1 MLQQH
6 HALVSA
12 VLLEQD
18 DYWQLEDRS
27 MFSAASMAA
36 IATLKDLPAPRPPA
50 TTQSFKKIQL
60 KSIVI
65 IYHINMTLSQHST
78 SSLGFH
84 SR

>member
-27 MFSAASMAA
+27 MFSAACMAA
-36 IATLKDLPAPRPPA
+36 IATLKELPAPA
-50 TTQSFKKIQL
+50 
-60 KSIVI
+60 
-65 IYHINMTLSQHST
+65 T
-78 SSLGFH
+78 SSH
-84 SR
+84 N

>member
-18 DYWQLEDRS
+18 DYWQLEGRS

-36 IATLKDLPAPRPPA
+36 IATLKDLPAPGLQPQLNP
-50 TTQSFKKIQL
+50 SKKY
-60 KSIVI
+60 S
-65 IYHINMTLSQHST
+65 
-78 SSLGFH
+78 
-84 SR
+84 